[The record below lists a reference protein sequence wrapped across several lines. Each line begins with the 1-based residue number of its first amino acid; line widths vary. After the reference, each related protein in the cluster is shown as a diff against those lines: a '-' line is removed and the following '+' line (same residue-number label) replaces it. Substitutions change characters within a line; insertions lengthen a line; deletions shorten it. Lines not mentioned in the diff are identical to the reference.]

1 MKKVES
7 ASKNIELNLN
17 VLYERYNRREYI
29 HPDPLEFLLEYEDIR
44 DREIV
49 GLIASSLAYGRV
61 VQILKSVSIV
71 LEKMAPSPFE
81 FIMASSEESFF
92 RTFAGFKHRF
102 TTGKELTA
110 LCLGIKAAIRRRGS
124 LEACFLSRFDRRN
137 GAVCSALTGFCTELK
152 ADSPNGYNSLI
163 PKPEKGSACKRLHLY
178 LRWMTRRDGVDP
190 GGWDSV
196 SVSDLIVP
204 LDIHMHRIGLAL
216 GLTGRKQA
224 DIRTAK
230 EVTDGFRAFC
240 PEDPVKFDFSLTRL
254 GIRTDAD
261 YAQLFDPCGI
271 QWPKT

>member
-1 MKKVES
+1 MKVDNV
-7 ASKNIELNLN
+7 SKNIEAHLN
-17 VLYERYNRREYI
+17 VLYERYNRREFI
-29 HPDPLEFLLEYEDIR
+29 HPDPLEFLFYYEDIR

-81 FIMASSEESFF
+81 FITSNSEKDFLH
-92 RTFAGFKHRF
+92 TFKSFKHRF
-102 TTGKELTA
+102 TTGEELTA
-110 LCLGIKAAIRRRGS
+110 LCLGIKAAIRKHGS
-124 LEACFLSRFDRRN
+124 LEACFSSRFDRGN
-137 GAVCSALTGFCTELK
+137 GAVCSALAGFCTELHS
-152 ADSPNGYNSLI
+152 DSQDGYNSLI

-190 GGWDSV
+190 GGWDSI
-196 SVSDLIVP
+196 SASDLIVP

-216 GLTGRKQA
+216 GLTGRKQS

-230 EVTDGFRAFC
+230 EVTDGFRAFS

-261 YAQLFDPCGI
+261 YTQLFDPCGI